1 MRSNPRSHPSPRAR
15 PVAEAPIGA
24 LLARV
29 DELARRWAITLILER
44 PLERIAELH
53 LEMVAREAPALC
65 AQMIRALESDSEL
78 EQLAGADA
86 GDGRGQS
93 AASCKL
99 VVLAGAGEPG
109 SAVEMVEAVEALRGV
124 LWEALLDELRWP
136 ASDWS
141 VARQVADLG
150 DRLAYVCA
158 TVLAAAVA
166 VTDAA
171 VTEVA
176 GEGVVKEP
184 AATAT
189 TADSGGGVSHSHRSP
204 VGPRGAILIDEREH
218 AETAP
223 ARPRYSERRPPQV
236 ERRQPRPLP
245 WDPPAR
251 RSDAVSDA
259 PLDAPARLP
268 DAPRPETIDAPHHG
282 PIDAPGGPAD
292 ARASRAD
299 SPTADTAPPADGGSR
314 GTGAGARRDVGEGP
328 EIEVRDERGEEGPA
342 AWIGSIGRQLE
353 RFEQDGLP
361 FAVLLVELGDE
372 ERLRR
377 AALPGA
383 MSSLTGRIERAL
395 TQELQR
401 IGGHPAH
408 RRGRPAGTLT
418 CERPGRYWLLAP
430 ATDAIAARRLAQ
442 WVVQTIGPLAGRRW
456 APLDVM
462 IGIAVCPDDGRDAAA
477 LAAHADLGL
486 YAPRPAGR

>member
-1 MRSNPRSHPSPRAR
+1 MRPNPRSHPSPRAR
-15 PVAEAPIGA
+15 AVAEAPIGA

-29 DELARRWAITLILER
+29 DELSRRWAITLILER

-65 AQMIRALESDSEL
+65 AQMIRALESDTEL
-78 EQLAGADA
+78 EQLAGGEAA
-86 GDGRGQS
+86 DGRGQS
-93 AASCKL
+93 AAARKL
-99 VVLAGAGEPG
+99 VMLAGAGGAG
-109 SAVEMVEAVEALRGV
+109 SAAETVEAVEALRGV
-124 LWEALLDELRWP
+124 LWDALLDELRWP
-136 ASDWS
+136 ACDWP

-158 TVLAAAVA
+158 TVLATAVA
-166 VTDAA
+166 VADAGA
-171 VTEVA
+171 TEEVA
-176 GEGVVKEP
+176 EVVAQEP
-184 AATAT
+184 ASIG
-189 TADSGGGVSHSHRSP
+189 ADSGLGVSDSHRSP
-204 VGPRGAILIDEREH
+204 VGPRRAILIDEREQ

-223 ARPRYSERRPPQV
+223 ARPRHSEPRDQPAV
-236 ERRQPRPLP
+236 EPRQPRPLP

-251 RSDAVSDA
+251 RSEAVSGASVDA
-259 PLDAPARLP
+259 PSRPINTPSRPLDAPRPGAI
-268 DAPRPETIDAPHHG
+268 DAPRGQADPSARQLDAPDG
-282 PIDAPGGPAD
+282 
-292 ARASRAD
+292 
-299 SPTADTAPPADGGSR
+299 DTAPPADGR
-314 GTGAGARRDVGEGP
+314 PQGTGPGARGDGGKGP

-383 MSSLTGRIERAL
+383 MSSLTSRIERAL
-395 TQELQR
+395 VQELQR
-401 IGGHPAH
+401 MGGHPAQRH
-408 RRGRPAGTLT
+408 GRPAGTLT
-418 CERPGRYWLLAP
+418 CERPGRYWLLAA
-430 ATDAIAARRLAQ
+430 ATDAIAARRLAE

-477 LAAHADLGL
+477 LAAQADLGL